1 MHGQSTSSAPQEIA
15 MSNQTDKK
23 PAQQPQKQQDQTQP
37 GKQQQQ
43 GQPQHKPEQHKT
55 NPNQHGKA

>member
-1 MHGQSTSSAPQEIA
+1 

-23 PAQQPQKQQDQTQP
+23 PAQQPQKQQDQAQP
-37 GKQQQQ
+37 GKQHQQ
-43 GQPQHKPEQHKT
+43 GQPQHKPEQQKS